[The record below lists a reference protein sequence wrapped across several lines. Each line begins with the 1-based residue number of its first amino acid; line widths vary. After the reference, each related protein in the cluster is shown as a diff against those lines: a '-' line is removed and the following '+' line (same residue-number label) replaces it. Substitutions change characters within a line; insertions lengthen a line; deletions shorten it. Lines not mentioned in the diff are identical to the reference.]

1 MKKELS
7 AGTKDEQRTKADNS
21 TSASLVQNGLLSDAL
36 SLMQP
41 RYEVIG
47 DAPLLLNKIGEVITS
62 SHPSGQI
69 ECRFLFQGNVFVSPD
84 SYPLIFRKMNWWE
97 KRTAE
102 EMPHK
107 VKSLMNNKGDV
118 YEIEEWD
125 MELLV
130 GWINKKERS
139 CCSLLTFKPEYGYVP
154 IA

>member
-1 MKKELS
+1 
-7 AGTKDEQRTKADNS
+7 
-21 TSASLVQNGLLSDAL
+21 
-36 SLMQP
+36 
-41 RYEVIG
+41 
-47 DAPLLLNKIGEVITS
+47 
-62 SHPSGQI
+62 
-69 ECRFLFQGNVFVSPD
+69 
-84 SYPLIFRKMNWWE
+84 MNWWE

-154 IA
+154 VAQVSDNEQGFLLPCSADD